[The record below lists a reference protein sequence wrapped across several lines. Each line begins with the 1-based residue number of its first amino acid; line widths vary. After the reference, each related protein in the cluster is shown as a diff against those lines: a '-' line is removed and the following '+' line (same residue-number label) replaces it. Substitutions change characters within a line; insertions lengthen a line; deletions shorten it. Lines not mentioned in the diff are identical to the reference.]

1 MRSVPR
7 RRRLRRVLRY
17 ISRFGLRGGLGA
29 ARLHREHGAL
39 VRLQLPGIDAP
50 LWARAGT
57 SDVETFE
64 EVFVERQYEI
74 PFERLA
80 PRRILDLGANVGYA
94 SVWFASRWGDADI
107 LAVEPA
113 AGNIALLERNTE
125 PWPRIARRQAA
136 VWPRAAQ
143 VSVANPHDAANA
155 FRMSEDASG
164 ADAVPG
170 FTIADLMAQQGWDEI
185 DVLKMDVEGAEAEIL
200 RGDTRWL
207 DRVGIFVVEL
217 HDRIVPGCAR
227 ALVAALHGR
236 RFQCE
241 IVGSNLAIDLR

>member
-1 MRSVPR
+1 M
-7 RRRLRRVLRY
+7 LRY
-17 ISRFGLRGGLGA
+17 ISRFGLRSGLGA
-29 ARLHREHGAL
+29 ARLHREPGAL

-57 SDVETFE
+57 ADVETFE

-74 PFERLA
+74 PFDRLA
-80 PRRILDLGANVGYA
+80 PRRVLDLGANVGYA
-94 SVWFASRWGDADI
+94 SVYFASRWGGAEI

-113 AGNIALLERNTE
+113 AENMALLERNTRA
-125 PWPRIARRQAA
+125 WARIARLQAA

-143 VSVANPHDAANA
+143 VSIANPHDAANA

-164 ADAVPG
+164 NEAVPG
-170 FTIADLMAQQGWDEI
+170 YTIGGLMDRQGWDDI

-207 DRVGIFVVEL
+207 DRVGVFVVEL
-217 HDRIVPGCAR
+217 HDRIVPGCAQ
-227 ALVAALHGR
+227 ALCAALHGR